1 MNHQLEKWDPV
12 KEFNQFGQRLSSIFS
27 HKHDAFPSPGGLLDM
42 DSPEWN
48 PAVDITEDDNEYLVT
63 ADLPEVKKEEVIVSI
78 DNGVLTISGERKT
91 ESEKKDKK
99 KKYHRIE
106 RSYGSYQRTF
116 RLPDNIAEDQ
126 VEAEFKDGVL
136 RVHLPKGED
145 GDQKAIPVK

>member
-1 MNHQLEKWDPV
+1 MNHPLDKWDPI
-12 KEFNQFGQRLSSIFS
+12 KEFNQLGQRLSSLFS
-27 HKHDAFPSPGGLLDM
+27 HKHEAIPGTGALLDM
-42 DSPEWN
+42 ESPEWN
-48 PAVDITEDDNEYLVT
+48 PAVDITEDDDEYLVT
-63 ADLPEVKKEEVIVSI
+63 ADLPEVKKEEVKVSI
-78 DNGVLTISGERKT
+78 DNGVLTIAGERKT

-136 RVHLPKGED
+136 RVHLPKGKSVE
-145 GDQKAIPVK
+145 QKTIQVK